1 MSCFCFHYPSLLF
14 LFLFSFTTAFLC
26 TRILTFF
33 LYFLSSVLN
42 GKESEAIVCTKSPMD
57 YRPPLWLLYQ
67 LGPSLRSV
75 SLRKQEYFE
84 NGDQVF
90 DSLCN
95 NVITSLR
102 LNNAFRD
109 LTTVPPCFW
118 EQGSLQ
124 TFVWSR
130 NVKEAR
136 SDQFLLNGTIPAAG
150 FKDMTNLGAFYC
162 CRDDYSN
169 RQLHPIHGPI
179 PLMPVSMLNL
189 ELRSMEISGSIP
201 R

>member
-1 MSCFCFHYPSLLF
+1 
-14 LFLFSFTTAFLC
+14 
-26 TRILTFF
+26 
-33 LYFLSSVLN
+33 
-42 GKESEAIVCTKSPMD
+42 MD

-95 NVITSLR
+95 TVITSLR
-102 LNNAFRD
+102 LSNAFRN

-118 EQGSLQ
+118 EQGSLKAFKWQ
-124 TFVWSR
+124 R

-136 SDQFLLNGTIPAAG
+136 NDQFLLNGTIPAAG
-150 FKDMTNLGAFYC
+150 FKDMTNLGAFHC
-162 CRDDYSN
+162 CNDVDDENYDN
-169 RQLHPIHGPI
+169 TNQQLHPIHGSI
-179 PLMPVSMLNL
+179 PLMPVSMFNL
-189 ELRSMEISGSIP
+189 QLQSMEIRGSIP
-201 R
+201 RQEFFFVIRGYQNDVYSFGCYHLLFCILLFPPRVLTPFLIFRCILF

>member
-1 MSCFCFHYPSLLF
+1 
-14 LFLFSFTTAFLC
+14 
-26 TRILTFF
+26 
-33 LYFLSSVLN
+33 
-42 GKESEAIVCTKSPMD
+42 MD